1 MKRRAPIQFISILF
15 LLLITGQTGHRA
27 QRDHSGQAA
36 YAQEKPDIFRSDQS
50 VFILAWKKRG
60 YYDRDLMD
68 QLHRNTSQKS
78 RDQIARD
85 ADVISGRIT
94 LGRSRAERVVLDR
107 PVPFILPGGGSD
119 EDLREKI
126 GEQFRKQ
133 KKFKLVDTVE
143 QADIVFL
150 VQGDYVFSFG
160 LGSSDGSSSN
170 PASDEN
176 GPNALARLKAVAI
189 TAATYRDRPSRM
201 IRKLDSAPWRG
212 EEVGEVKYD
221 ATFEEASAEKLV
233 KRFHQEA
240 LNK

>member
-1 MKRRAPIQFISILF
+1 MTKRAPIQLISILF
-15 LLLITGQTGHRA
+15 LLMISGQTSHRA
-27 QRDHSGQAA
+27 QLGHLGQAA
-36 YAQEKPDIFRSDQS
+36 YAQERPDIFRSDQS

-78 RDQIARD
+78 RNQVAKDVD
-85 ADVISGRIT
+85 AISGRIT

-107 PVPFILPGGGSD
+107 PAPFILPGGGSD

-126 GEQFRKQ
+126 EEQFRKQ
-133 KKFKLVDTVE
+133 KKFKLVDAAE

-150 VQGDYVFSFG
+150 VQGDYIFSFG
-160 LGSSDGSSSN
+160 PRSSDGGSSN

-176 GPNALARLKAVAI
+176 GPDALARLKAVAI
-189 TAATYRDRPSRM
+189 TAATYRDRPSKM

-212 EEVGEVKYD
+212 EEVGEVNYD
-221 ATFEEASAEKLV
+221 ASFEEASAEKLV
-233 KRFHQEA
+233 KRFHKEA
-240 LNK
+240 LKK

>member
-1 MKRRAPIQFISILF
+1 MKRSVQIQFFSLLFILV
-15 LLLITGQTGHRA
+15 IM
-27 QRDHSGQAA
+27 GQAA
-36 YAQEKPDIFRSDQS
+36 YAQERADIFRSDQS

-68 QLHRNTSQKS
+68 QLHRGTSQKS
-78 RDQIARD
+78 RNQIAKELD
-85 ADVISGRIT
+85 AISGQISDRIT

-107 PVPFILPGGGSD
+107 PAPFILPGGGSD

-126 GEQFRKQ
+126 QEQFRKQ
-133 KKFKLVDTVE
+133 KKFKLVDAVE

-150 VQGDYVFSFG
+150 VQGDYIFSFG
-160 LGSSDGSSSN
+160 PRFSDRGSSS

-176 GPNALARLKAVAI
+176 GPDALARLKAVAV
-189 TAATYRDRPSRM
+189 TAATYRDRPSKM

-212 EEVGEVKYD
+212 EEVGEINYN

-233 KRFHQEA
+233 KRFHKEA
-240 LNK
+240 LKK

>member
-1 MKRRAPIQFISILF
+1 MKRSVKIQFFSLLF
-15 LLLITGQTGHRA
+15 MLVIM
-27 QRDHSGQAA
+27 GQAA
-36 YAQEKPDIFRSDQS
+36 YAQERPDIFRSDQS

-68 QLHRNTSQKS
+68 QLHRGTSQKS
-78 RDQIARD
+78 RNQIAKELD
-85 ADVISGRIT
+85 AISGQISDRIT

-107 PVPFILPGGGSD
+107 PAPFILPGGGSD

-126 GEQFRKQ
+126 EEQFRKQ
-133 KKFKLVDTVE
+133 KKFKLVDSVE

-150 VQGDYVFSFG
+150 VQGDYIFSFG
-160 LGSSDGSSSN
+160 PRFSDRGSSS

-176 GPNALARLKAVAI
+176 GPDALARLKAVAV
-189 TAATYRDRPSRM
+189 TAATYRDRPSKM

-212 EEVGEVKYD
+212 EEVGEINYN

-233 KRFHQEA
+233 KRFHKEA
-240 LNK
+240 LKK